1 MALGSATSAL
11 RVAKGPV
18 RATLFLGSLR
28 RYWRRSDVRPGRPRE
43 AVAEGSGVVAVRKL
57 AGVTTQELVER
68 LREETGADFRI
79 VSR

>member
-1 MALGSATSAL
+1 M
-11 RVAKGPV
+11 
-18 RATLFLGSLR
+18 
-28 RYWRRSDVRPGRPRE
+28 RPGRPRE